1 MRKAAQ
7 NGLLF
12 SRKEFIIHF
21 RTREASM
28 EIKINK
34 EIRNYKETIFFG
46 LSMRQ
51 FVCAVL
57 AVGVAVALYF
67 GMSRIADRETVS
79 WVCIVGAAPI
89 AAAGFFHYN
98 GLTLEKFLWA
108 WFKSEFLMA
117 GNRVWK
123 SENYYLEAVQSEV
136 KKRK

>member
-1 MRKAAQ
+1 
-7 NGLLF
+7 
-12 SRKEFIIHF
+12 
-21 RTREASM
+21 
-28 EIKINK
+28 
-34 EIRNYKETIFFG
+34 
-46 LSMRQ
+46 MRQ

-57 AVGVAVALYF
+57 AVGVAVGLYF

-123 SENYYLEAVQSEV
+123 SENYYLEAAQSEV
-136 KKRK
+136 KKSK

>member
-1 MRKAAQ
+1 MLIIITYFMLER
-7 NGLLF
+7 
-12 SRKEFIIHF
+12 RFINIV
-21 RTREASM
+21 

-67 GMSRIADRETVS
+67 GLSRIADRETIS

-123 SENYYLEAVQSEV
+123 SENYYLEAAQSEV

>member
-1 MRKAAQ
+1 
-7 NGLLF
+7 
-12 SRKEFIIHF
+12 
-21 RTREASM
+21 M

-57 AVGVAVALYF
+57 AVGVAVGLYF
-67 GMSRIADRETVS
+67 GLSQIADRETVS

-89 AAAGFFHYN
+89 AVAGFFQYN
-98 GLTLEKFLWA
+98 GMTLEKFLWA
-108 WFKSEFLMA
+108 WFKSSFLMA
-117 GNRVWK
+117 GPRVWK
-123 SENYYLEAVQSEV
+123 SENYYLAKLGKED

>member
-1 MRKAAQ
+1 
-7 NGLLF
+7 
-12 SRKEFIIHF
+12 
-21 RTREASM
+21 M

-46 LSMRQ
+46 LSLRQ
-51 FVCAVL
+51 FICSVL
-57 AVGVAVALYF
+57 AVGAAVALYLCLH
-67 GMSRIADRETVS
+67 GILGQETVS

-108 WFKSEFLMA
+108 WLKSEFLMA

-123 SENYYLEAVQSEV
+123 SENYYLDATQLEV

>member
-1 MRKAAQ
+1 
-7 NGLLF
+7 
-12 SRKEFIIHF
+12 
-21 RTREASM
+21 M

-51 FVCAVL
+51 FICAVL
-57 AVGVAVALYF
+57 AVGVAVGLYF
-67 GMSRIADRETVS
+67 GLNRIADRETVS

-123 SENYYLEAVQSEV
+123 SENYYLDAIQSEV

>member
-1 MRKAAQ
+1 MCNKKTKSEV
-7 NGLLF
+7 F
-12 SRKEFIIHF
+12 
-21 RTREASM
+21 M

-57 AVGVAVALYF
+57 AVGVAVGLYF

-123 SENYYLEAVQSEV
+123 SENYYLEAAQSEV

>member
-1 MRKAAQ
+1 
-7 NGLLF
+7 
-12 SRKEFIIHF
+12 
-21 RTREASM
+21 M

-57 AVGVAVALYF
+57 AVGVAVGLYF

-89 AAAGFFHYN
+89 AAAGFFTTTASRWRSSC
-98 GLTLEKFLWA
+98 GRG
-108 WFKSEFLMA
+108 S
-117 GNRVWK
+117 NRN
-123 SENYYLEAVQSEV
+123 S
-136 KKRK
+136 

>member
-1 MRKAAQ
+1 
-7 NGLLF
+7 
-12 SRKEFIIHF
+12 
-21 RTREASM
+21 M

-34 EIRNYKETIFFG
+34 EILNYKETIFFG

-57 AVGVAVALYF
+57 AVGVAVGLYF

-108 WFKSEFLMA
+108 WFKSA
-117 GNRVWK
+117 SQQARNRSWQPETY
-123 SENYYLEAVQSEV
+123 SLEAAHSEG
-136 KKRK
+136 KKRN

>member
-1 MRKAAQ
+1 
-7 NGLLF
+7 
-12 SRKEFIIHF
+12 
-21 RTREASM
+21 M

-57 AVGVAVALYF
+57 AVGVAIGLYF
-67 GMSRIADRETVS
+67 ALNQIVSRETVS

-89 AAAGFFHYN
+89 AAAGFFRYN
-98 GLTLEKFLWA
+98 GMTLEKFLWA

-123 SENYYLEAVQSEV
+123 SENYYLDAIQSEM

>member
-1 MRKAAQ
+1 MPQ
-7 NGLLF
+7 NCIYVCNKTEMLEVF
-12 SRKEFIIHF
+12 
-21 RTREASM
+21 M

-51 FVCAVL
+51 FVCSVL

-67 GMSRIADRETVS
+67 GMSRIVDRETVS

-98 GLTLEKFLWA
+98 GLTLERFLWA

-123 SENYYLEAVQSEV
+123 SENYYLEAIHLEV

>member
-1 MRKAAQ
+1 
-7 NGLLF
+7 
-12 SRKEFIIHF
+12 
-21 RTREASM
+21 M

-46 LSMRQ
+46 LSLRQ
-51 FVCAVL
+51 FICSVL
-57 AVGVAVALYF
+57 AVGAAVALYF
-67 GMSRIADRETVS
+67 CLHGILGQETVS

-123 SENYYLEAVQSEV
+123 SENYYLYAIHSEV